1 MFLYVKINGTNTLPI
16 LTTKYHTYMK
26 LPVSYHQQRMWF
38 IDHFEREYLYEGG
51 PVYHNIPLSLIIEK
65 EVSTEAIYCA
75 FTQLLNRHDIL
86 RTKIIR
92 EGDQIFQLITNP
104 EETVI
109 RELLNESSDLRENQE
124 QLRKVSFN
132 FENGLLVKAFF
143 ERTEKHTRILFIFH
157 HAIVDRYSLGI
168 IEEDFLS
175 FINHPEDSLGFTM
188 QYKEFSEW
196 EQAVD
201 PFETETLV
209 AYWRKKL
216 DNIQVLYVP
225 TDSERIPVHVYE
237 AATSAFSFSKDR
249 LQSFAAINGTSSQIV
264 TLAVYKMALAK
275 FSGLTDIVIGT
286 LMNMRSDL
294 TESTVGAIENLVV
307 LQSILEENIS
317 LADACEVVA
326 NTWETASNNKEIPFD
341 KLVVEINPKKD
352 MSRTALF
359 DVLYLYD
366 KYDGETKNQDEPF
379 EYKNQGLGKYDLNL
393 LVQENETTFDFILTY
408 NNLYFK
414 LETIKTFLESLEN
427 ILQTATEHE
436 ETLIGIA
443 VF

>member
-1 MFLYVKINGTNTLPI
+1 
-16 LTTKYHTYMK
+16 MK

-38 IDHFEREYLYEGG
+38 IDHFERDYLYEGG
-51 PVYHNIPLSLIIEK
+51 PVYHNIPLSLILEK
-65 EVSTEAIYCA
+65 EISTEAIYHA

-92 EGDQIFQLITNP
+92 EGDQLFQLITNP
-104 EETVI
+104 EKNVI
-109 RELLNESSDLRENQE
+109 RGLLKESSDLKENQE
-124 QLRKVSFN
+124 ELRKVSFD
-132 FENGLLVKAFF
+132 FENGFLVKAFF
-143 ERTEKHTRILFIFH
+143 ERTEKHTRILFVFH

-175 FINHPEDSLGFTM
+175 FIKQQTDSLGFTL
-188 QYKEFSEW
+188 QYKDFSEW
-196 EQAVD
+196 EQTVD
-201 PFETETLV
+201 PYETETLV

-216 DNIQVLYVP
+216 DHIQVLYVP
-225 TDSERIPVHVYE
+225 TDAERIPVHVYE
-237 AATSAFSFSKDR
+237 ASTSAFSFSKDR
-249 LQSFAAINGTSSQIV
+249 LQSFAAINGISAKIV

-275 FSGLTDIVIGT
+275 FSGLSDIVIGT

-307 LQSILEENIS
+307 LQSVLEKNIS
-317 LADACEVVA
+317 LADACAVIA

-341 KLVVEINPKKD
+341 KLVVELNPKKD

-366 KYDGETKNQDEPF
+366 KYVGAKNQDEPF

-393 LVQENETTFDFILTY
+393 LVQEKETTFDFILTY

-414 LETIKTFLESLEN
+414 TETIKSFLESIED
-427 ILQTATEHE
+427 ILQRATEHE
-436 ETLIGIA
+436 DTLRGIA